1 MYIRLDR
8 AHRAIPVVLGV
19 VTLTGVAVLI
29 AWDVAPARFPA
40 SAHDYLAAFPLAMI
54 AVAYLIYQ
62 TAHRPARLE
71 FVKAIMLAVAFL
83 FWATNQLCP
92 DSHCRR
98 SSMTSRLRSS
108 SLPCSW

>member
-1 MYIRLDR
+1 
-8 AHRAIPVVLGV
+8 VVLGV
-19 VTLTGVAVLI
+19 ITLVSVVVLLV
-29 AWDVAPARFPA
+29 WDAYPRPFPA
-40 SAHDYLAAFPLAMI
+40 TAHDFLAAIPLAMI
-54 AVAYLIYQ
+54 AIAHLVYN
-62 TAHRPARLE
+62 TAHWPKPLE